1 MKSVKNYIFSL
12 ALSLG
17 AGLVLSTTAGATTG
31 GLPGVKTAVDCMCW
45 QLLQILPIIA
55 MLMIIGAGIVYAAGQ
70 IMGAETRARAS
81 QWGTAMLIGAVIAIL
96 IVTVAPPILS
106 LMYGTAGSVNAG
118 TTMCM
123 TAC

>member
-17 AGLVLSTTAGATTG
+17 AGLVLSTTAGANTTG
-31 GLPGVKTAVDCMCW
+31 GLPGVNIAVSCMCR
-45 QLLQILPIIA
+45 QLLDILPIVA

-106 LMYGTAGSVNAG
+106 TMYPTVSIEQGVCS
-118 TTMCM
+118 C
-123 TAC
+123 